1 MGVSSFLYVK
11 GSTFSSKRQ
20 NGIFGFNISPLVLRA
35 ASALSRRRAANKRRA
50 RNEG

>member
-11 GSTFSSKRQ
+11 GSTFSPKRQ
-20 NGIFGFNISPLVLRA
+20 NGIFGFNISPLVRRA
-35 ASALSRRRAANKRRA
+35 VSALSRRRAANKRTA

>member
-20 NGIFGFNISPLVLRA
+20 IGIFGFNISPLVRRD
-35 ASALSRRRAANKRRA
+35 ASALSRKQAANKRTA